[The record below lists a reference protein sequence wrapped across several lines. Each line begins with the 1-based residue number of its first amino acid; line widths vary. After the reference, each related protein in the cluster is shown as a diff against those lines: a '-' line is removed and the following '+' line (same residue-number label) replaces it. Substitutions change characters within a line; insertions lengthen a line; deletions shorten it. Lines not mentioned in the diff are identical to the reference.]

1 MQDHQNCWQGG
12 CPQMLASA
20 AAKFCSQQEWSELY
34 QLSPENEISK
44 HNQLQNA
51 APPFSF
57 LILYQISLHHFKNR
71 RTRIPAHCYIWWA
84 PYLRS
89 HFPLI
94 RMRWYARYKIIN
106 PYLFLQRVRKK
117 EESTC
122 LAVRSSRHCS
132 FKINRS
138 SCTFFILDTNFIG
151 FAYRQH

>member
-1 MQDHQNCWQGG
+1 M
-12 CPQMLASA
+12 PASA
-20 AAKFCSQQEWSELY
+20 AAKFCSQQERSELY

-44 HNQLQNA
+44 QDQLQNA

-57 LILYQISLHHFKNR
+57 LILYQISLLHFKNR
-71 RTRIPAHCYIWWA
+71 RTRSLLHMMGSLFEISIPINQNEMIWK
-84 PYLRS
+84 
-89 HFPLI
+89 I
-94 RMRWYARYKIIN
+94 QDYKSLSLPPTSSKN
-106 PYLFLQRVRKK
+106 